1 MIVNMACGAD
11 PLDSKIRSGMRL
23 RLLRYLKTHIDGE
36 PPELRAIKRG
46 DQASG
51 NSVIAV
57 EDFVTF
63 AEKHREAKDVGA
75 LLIDIAGE
83 WSSTSGISPRPRR
96 RTRKA
101 KVEKAAALESRR
113 RKVLERARKY
123 WPNPSSRP
131 PVRAMAIQLA
141 NPAEKLSYAAETIRK
156 ILSSAPW

>member
-11 PLDSKIRSGMRL
+11 PLDSKIRGGMRL

-36 PPELRAIKRG
+36 PPELWAIKRG
-46 DQASG
+46 DQASR

-63 AEKHREAKDVGA
+63 ADEHGEAKDVGA
-75 LLIDIAGE
+75 LLTDIAAE

-101 KVEKAAALESRR
+101 KVEMAAAVESRR
-113 RKVLERARKY
+113 RKVLEKARRY

-131 PVRAMAIQLA
+131 PVRAMAMQLA
-141 NPAEKLSYAAETIRK
+141 NPAEKLGYTAETIRK
-156 ILSSAPW
+156 ILSSVSW